1 MLERLHKV
9 LARSG
14 IASLRAAE
22 DMMLAGR
29 VTVNGRVVRELGAR
43 VDPDVDV
50 IAVDGTVIKPR
61 KPGDEYQYFLVNK
74 PVGVISTAQDT
85 HDRPTVVGLVPS
97 NERIYPVGRLDA
109 DSEGLLLLTN
119 DGDLAYRLTHPRFAI
134 EKEYRVLLD
143 RAPTI
148 SDLRRWREGVP
159 LEDGVTLPAW
169 VEILERG
176 PDGAWVRIVMRE
188 GRKRQIRNVAQ
199 LLGYEVRRLIRVREG
214 PISLGDLQPGQWRA
228 LTPEE
233 IAALREHTRHIPS
246 RAEDTPPEEHM
257 KPPFHGRRPAAA
269 RRRPDAGPSTRG
281 VSRRPKAAAP
291 SAPRTEQADELPE
304 RTTAGNHPRRPA
316 PAARTT
322 RAEER
327 DLRTGSSMR
336 GEYDR
341 ARREQA
347 APRRN
352 RREAP
357 AERPRYDRSSSSM
370 RNEYG
375 RVERG
380 ATTRERGR
388 AGAPERPRYDRSSSS
403 IRGEY
408 DRRESDAR
416 SGARARGGRPG
427 QRVSRDEQRAAYERR
442 REAYNRSGGRPRPDT
457 ARPATRQPAPRR
469 APVRQRQPIPD
480 DELD

>member
-1 MLERLHKV
+1 
-9 LARSG
+9 
-14 IASLRAAE
+14 
-22 DMMLAGR
+22 MLAGR

-85 HDRPTVVGLVPS
+85 HARPTVVGLVPS

-119 DGDLAYRLTHPRFAI
+119 DGDLAYRLTHPRFEI

-148 SDLRRWREGVP
+148 DDLRRWREGVQ

-188 GRKRQIRNVAQ
+188 GRKRQIRNVAN

-214 PISLGDLQPGQWRA
+214 PISLGDLPPGQWRA

-233 IAALREHTRHIPS
+233 VAALREHTRHIPS
-246 RAEDTPPEEHM
+246 RAEDTTAEERM
-257 KPPFHGRRPAAA
+257 KPPFNQRRSAAA
-269 RRRPDAGPSTRG
+269 RSRPDARPSIRG
-281 VSRRPKAAAP
+281 VSRRPGP
-291 SAPRTEQADELPE
+291 STPPMQHAVSDREDEQPDRIDEGE
-304 RTTAGNHPRRPA
+304 RARPRRPA
-316 PAARTT
+316 TPLRTN
-322 RAEER
+322 R
-327 DLRTGSSMR
+327 DAQRNQRTGSSMR
-336 GEYDR
+336 SEYDR
-341 ARREQA
+341 ARREQPA
-347 APRRN
+347 SGGN
-352 RREAP
+352 RRAAP

-375 RVERG
+375 RAERG
-380 ATTRERGR
+380 NAAPSRERSR
-388 AGAPERPRYDRSSSS
+388 SGAPERPRYDRSSSS

-408 DRRESDAR
+408 DRRETGAR
-416 SGARARGGRPG
+416 SGNRPRSGRPG
-427 QRVSRDEQRAAYERR
+427 QRPSRDEQRAAYERR
-442 REAYNRSGGRPRPDT
+442 REAYNRSGGRPRPDA
-457 ARPATRQPAPRR
+457 ARPTTRQPAPRR
-469 APVRQRQPIPD
+469 APLRPTQPIPD
-480 DELD
+480 DDLD